1 MQSNEK
7 KVKISILLLIMLV
20 LSVISLFYQ
29 SINPFLRRKLC
40 EDFSIVSK
48 RDAML
53 VHFISIGQG
62 DAIAIN
68 LPNGKIMLI
77 DCGLEESN
85 VTLTNYLSSK
95 VFHDKRNNY
104 IDYLVL
110 THADIDHTGGAR
122 KLIKEFELGEIFIPT
137 VAGTTAYYENL
148 MKDITNAKIKVCKSQ
163 ESVIEQDGYKI
174 SFFVEEVGTSTN
186 DCSTV
191 IKLEYC
197 GASFLFAAD
206 ISAEVENVLASKYSS
221 ELACDV
227 LKVAHHG
234 SKYSS
239 SKEFLNVAKPKY
251 AVICCGENDY
261 GLPAED
267 AINNL
272 KSISASILRT
282 DLDGNI
288 CFVVGNDYNLNYLI
302 GNYFITSLNID
313 IRLLFLIIDIVIAL
327 NVLIIVFKRD
337 KKRK

>member
-85 VTLTNYLSSK
+85 VTLANYLSSK

-110 THADIDHTGGAR
+110 THADIDHTGGAHC
-122 KLIKEFELGEIFIPT
+122 IFGLRRTQSCASRQQIFFFNG
-137 VAGTTAYYENL
+137 VSKCG
-148 MKDITNAKIKVCKSQ
+148 KAKI
-163 ESVIEQDGYKI
+163 
-174 SFFVEEVGTSTN
+174 
-186 DCSTV
+186 
-191 IKLEYC
+191 C
-197 GASFLFAAD
+197 G
-206 ISAEVENVLASKYSS
+206 
-221 ELACDV
+221 
-227 LKVAHHG
+227 
-234 SKYSS
+234 
-239 SKEFLNVAKPKY
+239 
-251 AVICCGENDY
+251 
-261 GLPAED
+261 
-267 AINNL
+267 
-272 KSISASILRT
+272 
-282 DLDGNI
+282 DL
-288 CFVVGNDYNLNYLI
+288 LW
-302 GNYFITSLNID
+302 
-313 IRLLFLIIDIVIAL
+313 RE
-327 NVLIIVFKRD
+327 
-337 KKRK
+337 